1 MEIVGKL
8 IELISKTPSARVMGA
23 LFLLCLT
30 IVLLPSLPRSVPVL
44 GLLGA
49 GFYLATYPIHAL
61 WKGAAH
67 YVRYKR
73 AVRFG
78 KGRLHNLTFEEKK
91 LLQGYVQ
98 RGTRT
103 RRWNLGSGV
112 VNGLV
117 RMGILFRSSQVGY
130 LVGGVPYEINDWAL
144 EYLKAHQE
152 LIATPGD
159 TTEPD
164 AFP

>member
-30 IVLLPSLPRSVPVL
+30 IVLLPSLPRSAPILV
-44 GLLGA
+44 LLGA
-49 GFYLATYPIHAL
+49 GFYLATYPSHAL
-61 WKGAAH
+61 WKDAAH
-67 YVRYKR
+67 HVRYKR

-91 LLQGYVQ
+91 LLQSYVWL
-98 RGTRT
+98 GTRT
-103 RRWNLGSGV
+103 RRWNIGSGV

-117 RMGILFRSSQVGY
+117 RTGILFRSSNIGSRVE
-130 LVGGVPYEINDWAL
+130 GVPYEINEWAL
-144 EYLKAHQE
+144 EYLTAHRE
-152 LIATPGD
+152 LVDTPGD